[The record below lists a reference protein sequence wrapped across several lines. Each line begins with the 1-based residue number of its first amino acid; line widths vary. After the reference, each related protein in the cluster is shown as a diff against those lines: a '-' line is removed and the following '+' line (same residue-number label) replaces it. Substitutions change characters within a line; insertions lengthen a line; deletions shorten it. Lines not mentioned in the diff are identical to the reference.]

1 VSRANYIKAIKKVR
15 KGGSARIAAVPQ
27 KLNTSMFFSSKI
39 EVTHMISAP
48 PIRKGSIT
56 ESKEGI
62 GLIK

>member
-15 KGGSARIAAVPQ
+15 TGGIARMQAVPQ
-27 KLNTSMFFSSKI
+27 KLNTSMFLSSKI

-48 PIRKGSIT
+48 PITKGRIT

-62 GLIK
+62 G